1 MPDKKTLS
9 YYTAELRRIEES
21 RQADTEK
28 EVKKIYKELLKD
40 LNGFLGNEYAAYSN
54 DEGVLSV
61 AILQEKARYAKF
73 LQEVDQH
80 LNSITP
86 KVSKT
91 IRCTVEDTY
100 KAVYTGVIGAVQ
112 KSVDNEELKEKLKG
126 LSLKP
131 EVMKNAVEN
140 PISGLTLPDTLEK
153 HRKEVIYNI
162 KQQINIGLM
171 TGERCDTMAKN
182 VKKAISGDDG
192 RGGSYGKA
200 MNIVRTEVHRV
211 QESGM
216 MDCAEDISPSLEGS
230 GLIYTATWRN
240 MGDANVRP
248 SYRVHTSKGWKT
260 VIRKTKAN
268 HQKMEGQVIK
278 VGDKFDL
285 GTGVFA
291 KCPGS
296 SGTPENDCRCRCFVE
311 YELMTVE
318 EFAKATGKT
327 VEEVKK
333 QFGVVD
339 KPKKEYLTKKKLQ
352 ENISNADA
360 ELESLHNEFEFASG
374 GFTYKEI
381 KEKYPKGLSDFAVG
395 KKLDTLNGIQS
406 KIENVEVQ
414 KADWQA
420 KLDKKLIAEKKK
432 TLTKEQIKL
441 QEQLDNFDIKTYS
454 GIWKNDVTTADWAN
468 LNIEGKKKYYEG
480 KFTTETDPD
489 KMKEFQ
495 DLYNQVKE
503 LDIEGKAYHDIKS
516 QLAKVEKDLTNLKNG
531 GIINK
536 TNDAF
541 SQERKD
547 AALWFTDKN
556 GGFSAADDYF
566 DPVAKE
572 IFKNATKKEFN
583 GFYTYTSGSGGHNR
597 PLAGFEK
604 PWNGKYGSSG
614 WEEGYYKGPKNV
626 WIDFEGKGEQI
637 RGLTTLIQKSTYD
650 KDVWV
655 QSGQGFGTLE
665 GFLNIPYG
673 TLSKLSN
680 DQLQQYVGEE
690 KIIHQFISAAVNK
703 GGGSMFNDK
712 PMKLNIYVPKGS
724 QLLYASDVGAFG
736 KNENE
741 IILQRGGTYKIT
753 KIYWGNDETDENI
766 RKLFVDMELHPEEGY
781 DLFQQDPNE
790 WKGSKKTYKD

>member
-1 MPDKKTLS
+1 MSDKKTLS

-28 EVKKIYKELLKD
+28 EVKKIYKEILKD
-40 LNGFLGNEYAAYSN
+40 LNSFLGNEYATYS
-54 DEGVLSV
+54 DGDGVLSV
-61 AILQEKARYAKF
+61 AVLQEKARYAKF

-91 IRCTVEDTY
+91 IQSTVEDTY
-100 KAVYTGVIGAVQ
+100 KTVYTGVVNAVE
-112 KSVDNEELKEKLKG
+112 KSVDSDDIKEKLKG
-126 LSLKP
+126 LSLRP
-131 EVMKNAVEN
+131 EVMKRAVQN
-140 PISGLTLPDTLEK
+140 PVSGLTLPDTLEK

-171 TGERCDTMAKN
+171 TGERYDTMAKN
-182 VKKAISGDDG
+182 VKKVIAGDDG

-260 VIRKTKAN
+260 VIRKTTAN
-268 HQKMEGQVIK
+268 HQKMEGVTIR

-285 GTGVFA
+285 GNGVFA

-296 SGTPENDCRCRCFVE
+296 SGTPENDCRCRCFLE
-311 YELMTVE
+311 YELMSVE

-327 VEEVKK
+327 VDEVKK
-333 QFGVVD
+333 EFGIVD

-352 ENISNADA
+352 ENISNADV
-360 ELESLHNEFEFASG
+360 ELDNLYNEFEFASG

-381 KEKYPKGLSDFAVG
+381 KEKYPKGLSDFAKG

-406 KIENVEVQ
+406 KIENVEAQ
-414 KADWQA
+414 KSEWQT

-441 QEQLDNFDIKTYS
+441 QEQLQNYQVKTYS
-454 GIWKNDVTTADWAN
+454 GIWKNDVTTADWKN
-468 LNIEGKKKYYEG
+468 LNIQGKKDYYENQIFSG
-480 KFTTETDPD
+480 KAGD
-489 KMKEFQ
+489 KLQQFNEYLKQLE
-495 DLYNQVKE
+495 E

-516 QLAKVEKDLTNLKNG
+516 QLAKVEKDLTNLKNS

-547 AALWFTDKN
+547 AALWAKN
-556 GGFSAADDYF
+556 TKEADNALRDVCG
-566 DPVAKE
+566 DVW
-572 IFKNATKKEFN
+572 KNAPKAEKDAIYE
-583 GFYTYTSGSGGHNR
+583 YTSSYSKFNE
-597 PLAGFEK
+597 PLRGIE
-604 PWNGKYGSSG
+604 YGTN
-614 WEEGYYKGPKNV
+614 EVKGVGN
-626 WIDFEGKGEQI
+626 IDFDTIGTNYGGYKRGKVRKQI
-637 RGLTTLIQKSTYD
+637 NTMTDIIEKSTYD
-650 KDVWV
+650 FDIWL
-655 QSGQGFGTLE
+655 QRGCDYSGMDNLFEISMSDLQNATQTELERLLIGKVVTDYGFFSCGVSKGK
-665 GFLNIPYG
+665 GFSHKP
-673 TLSKLSN
+673 
-680 DQLQQYVGEE
+680 
-690 KIIHQFISAAVNK
+690 IIMNVYA
-703 GGGSMFNDK
+703 
-712 PMKLNIYVPKGS
+712 PKGTKMM
-724 QLLYASDVGAFG
+724 YAEPFSAFG
-736 KNENE
+736 NGSGRSWDGVSKQSSFGNESE
-741 IILQRGGTYKIT
+741 IILQQGTSFRVT
-753 KIYWGNDETDENI
+753 KVERTNG
-766 RKLFVDMELHPEEGY
+766 KLYIDIEVIMQNKL
-781 DLFQQDPNE
+781 QR
-790 WKGSKKTYKD
+790 

>member
-28 EVKKIYKELLKD
+28 EVKKIYKEILKD

-61 AILQEKARYAKF
+61 AVLQEKARYAKF

-91 IRCTVEDTY
+91 IRRTVEDTY
-100 KAVYTGVIGAVQ
+100 KAVYTGTVDAVI

-126 LSLKP
+126 LSLRP
-131 EVMKNAVEN
+131 EVMKRAVEN

-162 KQQINIGLM
+162 KQQINISLM
-171 TGERCDTMAKN
+171 TGERYDTMAKN
-182 VKKAISGDDG
+182 VKKAIAGDDG

-260 VIRKTKAN
+260 VIRKTTAN
-268 HQKMEGQVIK
+268 HQNMEGQTIR

-285 GTGVFA
+285 GNGVFA

-311 YELMTVE
+311 YELMSVE
-318 EFAKATGKT
+318 EFAKATGKM

-352 ENISNADA
+352 ENISNADV
-360 ELESLHNEFEFASG
+360 ELDNLYNEFEFASG

-381 KEKYPKGLSDFAVG
+381 KEKYPKGLSDFAKG

-406 KIENVEVQ
+406 KIENVEAQ
-414 KADWQA
+414 KSEWQA

-441 QEQLDNFDIKTYS
+441 QEQLQNYQVNTYS

-480 KFTTETDPD
+480 KFITETDPD

-503 LDIEGKAYHDIKS
+503 LDTEGKAYHDIKS

-541 SQERKD
+541 SQERKE

-556 GGFSAADDYF
+556 GGAKGADAVLRDKTGKVWRAASEDEKDAAYLYTHTYN
-566 DPVAKE
+566 P
-572 IFKNATKKEFN
+572 FN
-583 GFYTYTSGSGGHNR
+583 E
-597 PLAGFEK
+597 PL
-604 PWNGKYGSSG
+604 
-614 WEEGYYKGPKNV
+614 
-626 WIDFEGKGEQI
+626 
-637 RGLTTLIQKSTYD
+637 RGI
-650 KDVWV
+650 
-655 QSGQGFGTLE
+655 E
-665 GFLNIPYG
+665 YG
-673 TLSKLSN
+673 TS
-680 DQLQQYVGEE
+680 QFVG
-690 KIIHQFISAAVNK
+690 I
-703 GGGSMFNDK
+703 
-712 PMKLNIYVPKGS
+712 
-724 QLLYASDVGAFG
+724 
-736 KNENE
+736 
-741 IILQRGGTYKIT
+741 
-753 KIYWGNDETDENI
+753 GN
-766 RKLFVDMELHPEEGY
+766 VDMENIGVSYKGY
-781 DLFQQDPNE
+781 KKGEMLRNIDNLTSIIDKSELEDDMWFQRGCQLQGMDKLFNVDSSFFNQTEDKLRE
-790 WKGSKKTYKD
+790 LVDKEVTEYAFMSCGVAKGRGLNTSGGIVFNIYAPKGTKGLYLEPISAFGSGAGRNWDGISKQSSFGHEAEILLQRRTKMRVTKVEKSNNTIYVDVDIIEQNAEKGVY

>member
-21 RQADTEK
+21 RQSDTEK
-28 EVKKIYKELLKD
+28 EVKKIYKEILKD

-61 AILQEKARYAKF
+61 AVLQEKARYAKF

-91 IRCTVEDTY
+91 IRKTVEDTY

-171 TGERCDTMAKN
+171 TGERYDTMAKN

-230 GLIYTATWRN
+230 GLIYTGTWRN
-240 MGDANVRP
+240 MGDADVRP

-268 HQKMEGQVIK
+268 HQKMEGQTIR

-285 GTGVFA
+285 GNGVFA

-318 EFAKATGKT
+318 EFAKATGMT
-327 VEEVKK
+327 VEEVRKK
-333 QFGVVD
+333 YNIYDENDEKDNKNQFTNSDKSDIIKVD
-339 KPKKEYLTKKKLQ
+339 KTTLEYKPNTITEFVNKKGGIDRNYYGPDGKQTKQISNHNHGNPKKHPYGNSGEHAHDYIYDDKGNLIERSIRELNDKERK
-352 ENISNADA
+352 
-360 ELESLHNEFEFASG
+360 ELE
-374 GFTYKEI
+374 
-381 KEKYPKGLSDFAVG
+381 GL
-395 KKLDTLNGIQS
+395 L
-406 KIENVEVQ
+406 
-414 KADWQA
+414 
-420 KLDKKLIAEKKK
+420 
-432 TLTKEQIKL
+432 
-441 QEQLDNFDIKTYS
+441 
-454 GIWKNDVTTADWAN
+454 
-468 LNIEGKKKYYEG
+468 
-480 KFTTETDPD
+480 
-489 KMKEFQ
+489 
-495 DLYNQVKE
+495 
-503 LDIEGKAYHDIKS
+503 
-516 QLAKVEKDLTNLKNG
+516 
-531 GIINK
+531 
-536 TNDAF
+536 
-541 SQERKD
+541 
-547 AALWFTDKN
+547 
-556 GGFSAADDYF
+556 
-566 DPVAKE
+566 
-572 IFKNATKKEFN
+572 
-583 GFYTYTSGSGGHNR
+583 
-597 PLAGFEK
+597 
-604 PWNGKYGSSG
+604 
-614 WEEGYYKGPKNV
+614 
-626 WIDFEGKGEQI
+626 
-637 RGLTTLIQKSTYD
+637 
-650 KDVWV
+650 
-655 QSGQGFGTLE
+655 
-665 GFLNIPYG
+665 
-673 TLSKLSN
+673 
-680 DQLQQYVGEE
+680 
-690 KIIHQFISAAVNK
+690 
-703 GGGSMFNDK
+703 
-712 PMKLNIYVPKGS
+712 
-724 QLLYASDVGAFG
+724 
-736 KNENE
+736 
-741 IILQRGGTYKIT
+741 
-753 KIYWGNDETDENI
+753 
-766 RKLFVDMELHPEEGY
+766 
-781 DLFQQDPNE
+781 
-790 WKGSKKTYKD
+790 

>member
-28 EVKKIYKELLKD
+28 EVKKIYKEILKD

-54 DEGVLSV
+54 DEGILSV
-61 AILQEKARYAKF
+61 AVLQEKARYAKF

-91 IRCTVEDTY
+91 IRSTVEDTY
-100 KAVYTGVIGAVQ
+100 KAVYTGTVDAVT
-112 KSVDNEELKEKLKG
+112 KSVDNEELKKNLKG

-131 EVMKNAVEN
+131 EVMKRAVEN

-171 TGERCDTMAKN
+171 TGERYDTMAKK

-216 MDCAEDISPSLEGS
+216 MDCAEDILPSLEGS

-240 MGDANVRP
+240 MGDLNVRP

-268 HQKMEGQVIK
+268 HQKMEGQVIR

-285 GTGVFA
+285 GNGVFA

-311 YELMTVE
+311 YELMSVE
-318 EFAKATGKT
+318 EFAKAIGKT

-333 QFGVVD
+333 ELGIVD

-360 ELESLHNEFEFASG
+360 ELDNLYNEFEFASG

-381 KEKYPKGLSDFAVG
+381 KEKYPKGLSDFAKG

-406 KIENVEVQ
+406 KIENVEAQ
-414 KADWQA
+414 KSEWQN

-441 QEQLDNFDIKTYS
+441 QEQLDNFEVKTYS

-480 KFTTETDPD
+480 KFITETDPD

-503 LDIEGKAYHDIKS
+503 LDTEGKAYHDIKS
-516 QLAKVEKDLTNLKNG
+516 QLAKVEQNLTNLKNG

-556 GGFSAADDYF
+556 GGAKGADAVLRDKTGKVWRAASEDEKDAAYLYTHTYN
-566 DPVAKE
+566 P
-572 IFKNATKKEFN
+572 FN
-583 GFYTYTSGSGGHNR
+583 E
-597 PLAGFEK
+597 PL
-604 PWNGKYGSSG
+604 
-614 WEEGYYKGPKNV
+614 
-626 WIDFEGKGEQI
+626 
-637 RGLTTLIQKSTYD
+637 RGI
-650 KDVWV
+650 
-655 QSGQGFGTLE
+655 E
-665 GFLNIPYG
+665 YG
-673 TLSKLSN
+673 TS
-680 DQLQQYVGEE
+680 QFVG
-690 KIIHQFISAAVNK
+690 I
-703 GGGSMFNDK
+703 
-712 PMKLNIYVPKGS
+712 
-724 QLLYASDVGAFG
+724 
-736 KNENE
+736 
-741 IILQRGGTYKIT
+741 
-753 KIYWGNDETDENI
+753 GN
-766 RKLFVDMELHPEEGY
+766 VDMENIGVSYRGY
-781 DLFQQDPNE
+781 KKGEMLRNIDNLTSIIDKSELENDMWFQRGCALNGMDKLFNVDSSFFNQTEDKLQKLIGKKITE
-790 WKGSKKTYKD
+790 YAFMSCSVAKGRGLNTSGGIVFNIYAPKGTKGLYLEAISAFGSGAGRNWDGISKQSSFGHEAEILLQRRTKMRVTKVEKSNNTIYVDVDIIEQNAEKGVY

>member
-1 MPDKKTLS
+1 MPDKKTLD
-9 YYTAELRRIEES
+9 YYVAELRRIEES

-28 EVKKIYKELLKD
+28 EIKKIYKEFLKD

-61 AILQEKARYAKF
+61 AVLQEKARYAKF

-91 IRCTVEDTY
+91 IRSTVEDTY

-171 TGERCDTMAKN
+171 TGERYDTMAKN
-182 VKKAISGDDG
+182 VKKAISGNDG

-230 GLIYTATWRN
+230 GLIYTGTWRN

-285 GTGVFA
+285 GNGVFA

-296 SGTPENDCRCRCFVE
+296 SGTPENDCRCRCIVE

-327 VEEVKK
+327 VEEVRKK
-333 QFGVVD
+333 YNIYDENDEKDNKNQFTNSDESGII
-339 KPKKEYLTKKKLQ
+339 KSGA
-352 ENISNADA
+352 ISGALNPSSKRAQNHA
-360 ELESLHNEFEFASG
+360 EQYYQAVRKMKTDCKHIAKNTGYSED
-374 GFTYKEI
+374 EI
-381 KEKYPKGLSDFAVG
+381 K
-395 KKLDTLNGIQS
+395 
-406 KIENVEVQ
+406 
-414 KADWQA
+414 
-420 KLDKKLIAEKKK
+420 
-432 TLTKEQIKL
+432 QIKNFIFIDSHDL
-441 QEQLDNFDIKTYS
+441 GDGNFEQFAPSYEMAESWQRLIDGKNIQNHDLTLLKHEIMEKRLMENGYS
-454 GIWKNDVTTADWAN
+454 QDEAHIVTSQ
-468 LNIEGKKKYYEG
+468 KYNYAKEAYEYY
-480 KFTTETDPD
+480 D
-489 KMKEFQ
+489 K
-495 DLYNQVKE
+495 
-503 LDIEGKAYHDIKS
+503 IKAY
-516 QLAKVEKDLTNLKNG
+516 
-531 GIINK
+531 NK
-536 TNDAF
+536 
-541 SQERKD
+541 E
-547 AALWFTDKN
+547 
-556 GGFSAADDYF
+556 
-566 DPVAKE
+566 
-572 IFKNATKKEFN
+572 
-583 GFYTYTSGSGGHNR
+583 
-597 PLAGFEK
+597 
-604 PWNGKYGSSG
+604 
-614 WEEGYYKGPKNV
+614 
-626 WIDFEGKGEQI
+626 
-637 RGLTTLIQKSTYD
+637 
-650 KDVWV
+650 
-655 QSGQGFGTLE
+655 
-665 GFLNIPYG
+665 
-673 TLSKLSN
+673 
-680 DQLQQYVGEE
+680 
-690 KIIHQFISAAVNK
+690 
-703 GGGSMFNDK
+703 
-712 PMKLNIYVPKGS
+712 
-724 QLLYASDVGAFG
+724 
-736 KNENE
+736 
-741 IILQRGGTYKIT
+741 
-753 KIYWGNDETDENI
+753 
-766 RKLFVDMELHPEEGY
+766 
-781 DLFQQDPNE
+781 
-790 WKGSKKTYKD
+790 